1 MRNTLKASTLESK
14 FPLLSVEH
22 GCIVSKDA
30 DGKLFVKERIE
41 IARTMGKGWQDYK
54 SINPTTQ
61 KTEKKTAYI
70 EVCDNLIVAAG
81 AYK

>member
-30 DGKLFVKERIE
+30 DITVGFRVELPE
-41 IARTMGKGWQDYK
+41 
-54 SINPTTQ
+54 
-61 KTEKKTAYI
+61 
-70 EVCDNLIVAAG
+70 L
-81 AYK
+81 

>member
-30 DGKLFVKERIE
+30 DITVGFRVELPELYTVTSAEYEAIHATWVR
-41 IARTMGKGWQDYK
+41 R
-54 SINPTTQ
+54 
-61 KTEKKTAYI
+61 
-70 EVCDNLIVAAG
+70 
-81 AYK
+81 